1 MRLEYLNQ
9 EIGKKEEVL
18 AKLTNAVQQNYPSE
32 EEEEEEEEEKEEK
45 LHQQMDDGVMPFSD
59 HEFDDDNHGPGG
71 MAAGIVPD
79 HVGQH

>member
-18 AKLTNAVQQNYPSE
+18 EKLTNAVQQNHPSEEKE
-32 EEEEEEEEEKEEK
+32 EEEEEEE

-59 HEFDDDNHGPGG
+59 PESDDDNHGPGG
-71 MAAGIVPD
+71 MAAGIVPPMSINID
-79 HVGQH
+79 